1 MSKKDLFN
9 ISWLALGLFLFLV
22 GRDKFLLIPVFGFEN
37 IVISTRS
44 QLLYIY
50 IIIASYF
57 WYRGWWYSSKYLF
70 IIPAFLLSSLQKI
83 PGSLRWILAGTLVL
97 LPSILTFFTPLAYE
111 GIRMGQRAF
120 PILTL
125 ALEVSFLLIK
135 PAATKMER
143 LYIYVFS
150 FMSVGTV
157 FLAGGHINGHNRI
170 PFLTNLV

>member
-1 MSKKDLFN
+1 MSKKYLFD
-9 ISWLALGLFLFLV
+9 ISWLALGLFLFL
-22 GRDKFLLIPVFGFEN
+22 PVFGFEN

-57 WYRGWWYSSKYLF
+57 WYRGWRYSSKYLF
-70 IIPAFLLSSLQKI
+70 TIPAFLLSSLQKI
-83 PGSLRWILAGTLVL
+83 PGSFRWILAGTLVL
-97 LPSILTFFTPLAYE
+97 LPSILTFFIPLAYE

-120 PILTL
+120 RILTL

-143 LYIYVFS
+143 ALHLRVFNYERGH
-150 FMSVGTV
+150 SVSRWG
-157 FLAGGHINGHNRI
+157 AY
-170 PFLTNLV
+170 